1 MVLNVGERSRA
12 TVCERRWRPVVRLA
26 AIPALLSS
34 SLDGNRE
41 RRREICDD
49 YGVTLLGSLLIN
61 AQQAAVLRP
70 KVEKNRTPFEEF
82 ESVVFEKC
90 SLRLSTIGGTTMSLS
105 SDVIDRLPHV
115 EGLLN
120 YLAPMAAKPM
130 NLTYDPPPGMPRSTG
145 IPEPHVMPIH
155 DARPVAGRL
164 TLDGEGLA
172 LVEHRSAVKDFYDED
187 EVRRVYYPEAER
199 LVAEATGASR
209 VLVFDH
215 TIRRRVAGGI
225 DRSPGTPRQPV
236 TSVHN
241 DYTVKSGPQR
251 VRDLMGEEAEELL
264 RHRFEI
270 VNVWRPIRGPL
281 RDAPLAVC
289 DATSVALADFVP
301 SDLVYRDRIGETYR
315 VRYNPA
321 HRWFYVPEMR
331 ADEAVLIKCYDS
343 VEDGTARFTAHSAFE
358 DPTAP
363 PDVLPRESIEVR
375 TLVFHHT

>member
-1 MVLNVGERSRA
+1 
-12 TVCERRWRPVVRLA
+12 
-26 AIPALLSS
+26 
-34 SLDGNRE
+34 
-41 RRREICDD
+41 
-49 YGVTLLGSLLIN
+49 
-61 AQQAAVLRP
+61 
-70 KVEKNRTPFEEF
+70 
-82 ESVVFEKC
+82 
-90 SLRLSTIGGTTMSLS
+90 
-105 SDVIDRLPHV
+105 
-115 EGLLN
+115 
-120 YLAPMAAKPM
+120 MAEKPM
-130 NLTYDPPPGMPRSTG
+130 NLTYDPPPGVARSTG
-145 IPEPHVMPIH
+145 IPEPHVMLIH

-164 TLDGEGLA
+164 TLDREGLA
-172 LVEHRSAVKDFYDED
+172 LVEHRSAIKDFYDED
-187 EVRRVYYPEAER
+187 ELRRVYYPEAER
-199 LVAEATGASR
+199 LVAEATGANR
-209 VLVFDH
+209 VMVFDH

-225 DRSPGTPRQPV
+225 DRSAGTPRQPV

-289 DATSVALADFVP
+289 DATSVASADFVP

-331 ADEAVLIKCYDS
+331 SDEAVLIKCYDS
-343 VEDGTARFTAHSAFE
+343 AEDGTARFTAHSAFE

-363 PDVLPRESIEVR
+363 ADVLPRESIELR
-375 TLVFHHT
+375 TLVFHNA

>member
-1 MVLNVGERSRA
+1 M
-12 TVCERRWRPVVRLA
+12 
-26 AIPALLSS
+26 
-34 SLDGNRE
+34 
-41 RRREICDD
+41 
-49 YGVTLLGSLLIN
+49 
-61 AQQAAVLRP
+61 
-70 KVEKNRTPFEEF
+70 
-82 ESVVFEKC
+82 
-90 SLRLSTIGGTTMSLS
+90 TMSLS
-105 SDVIDRLPHV
+105 GDVIDRLPHV

-130 NLTYDPPPGMPRSTG
+130 NLAYDPPTEVPRSTG
-145 IPEPHVMPIH
+145 VSEPHFMRIH

-187 EVRRVYYPEAER
+187 ELRRVYYPEAER
-199 LVAEATGASR
+199 LVAAATGGRR

-215 TIRRRVAGGI
+215 TIRRRVWGGT
-225 DRSPGTPRQPV
+225 DRAAGTPRQPV

-264 RHRFEI
+264 RHRFAI
-270 VNVWRPIRGPL
+270 VNLWRPIRGPL
-281 RDAPLAVC
+281 HDAPLAVC
-289 DATSVALADFVP
+289 DATSVAFTDFVP

-321 HRWFYVPEMR
+321 HRWFYVPQMR

-343 VEDGTARFTAHSAFE
+343 AEDGTARFTAHSAFE
-358 DPTAP
+358 DPFTP
-363 PDVLPRESIEVR
+363 SDVLPRESIELR
-375 TLVFHHT
+375 TLVFHNA